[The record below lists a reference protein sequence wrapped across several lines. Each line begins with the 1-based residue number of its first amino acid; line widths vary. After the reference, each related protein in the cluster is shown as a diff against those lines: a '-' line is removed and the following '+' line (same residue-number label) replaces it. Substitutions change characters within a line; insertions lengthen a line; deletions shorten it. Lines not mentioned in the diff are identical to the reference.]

1 MSNLINH
8 TENSDLL
15 SDISLLIEQS
25 KRQIASQANS
35 TLTLLFWQ
43 IGKRINDEI
52 LLHKQAEYGKQ
63 ILSTLSTKLKSQ
75 YGRNFEERNLRR
87 MIQFSEIFSDY
98 SIVVPLARQLSW
110 SHFVELLPIKTSDAR
125 LYYAQLTTSGSLG
138 ISDLRK
144 QITSKAFERSEIAN
158 IQLSTSQPELLNVFK
173 GPYLLDFLNLKNL
186 VAW

>member
-1 MSNLINH
+1 M
-8 TENSDLL
+8 
-15 SDISLLIEQS
+15 
-25 KRQIASQANS
+25 
-35 TLTLLFWQ
+35 
-43 IGKRINDEI
+43 GVI
-52 LLHKQAEYGKQ
+52 LKK
-63 ILSTLSTKLKSQ
+63 
-75 YGRNFEERNLRR
+75 RNLRR

-125 LYYAQLTTSGSLG
+125 LYYAQLTASGSLG
-138 ISDLRK
+138 IRDLRK

>member
-52 LLHKQAEYGKQ
+52 LLHKQADYAKQ
-63 ILSTLSTKLKSQ
+63 IVPTVSTQLEAK
-75 YGRNFEERNLRR
+75 YGRNFEEKK
-87 MIQFSEIFSDY
+87 F
-98 SIVVPLARQLSW
+98 A
-110 SHFVELLPIKTSDAR
+110 
-125 LYYAQLTTSGSLG
+125 
-138 ISDLRK
+138 
-144 QITSKAFERSEIAN
+144 
-158 IQLSTSQPELLNVFK
+158 
-173 GPYLLDFLNLKNL
+173 
-186 VAW
+186 